1 MKLIYRVTIR
11 LSAVLLPILLLWA
24 AVFYYSMVNEINDE
38 TDDSLEDYAA
48 MLVRRTLTGSE
59 LPGPNSGSNNTYSI
73 ELLPDGKE
81 HPQQISFEDREV
93 YIPEKRE
100 TEPARTL
107 TMTFNDSDGRTYQ
120 LTVST
125 PTFER
130 EDLMLSV
137 LWHLGALYTILV
149 LTILA
154 VTALV
159 FNYSMRPLYRLLNW
173 LDSYNLGNGTE
184 ELPTDTDIEEFR
196 KLTMSAKSTIERA
209 EKYFERQKQFIGNA
223 SHELQTPLAVLGTR
237 IEWLIDNTPLTEE
250 QFAELTKMRQ
260 SLHRL
265 SRLNRT
271 LLLISK
277 IENAQF
283 NERHDIDIAEL
294 IYNELEIYREIYA
307 GKQIECSTGISNRLI
322 VSMDESLAATMV
334 TNLLKNAFLHTADG
348 GKVNVAIK
356 GRMLIV
362 SNSGDEALDSTRLF
376 DRFYTSGKSGSTGL
390 GLALVKSIAEFYKF
404 GLEYSFN
411 DGRHCFTLD
420 LSST

>member
-1 MKLIYRVTIR
+1 MKLIHRITLR
-11 LSAVLLPILLLWA
+11 LSLILLPILLVWA
-24 AVFYYSMVNEINDE
+24 AVFYYTMVGEINDE
-38 TDDSLEDYAA
+38 TDDSLEDYAE
-48 MLVRRTLTGSE
+48 MLVRRTLTGGE
-59 LPGPNSGSNNTYSI
+59 LPGQSDGSNNTYSI
-73 ELLPDGKE
+73 ELLPDSV
-81 HPQQISFEDREV
+81 HHDQILEFKDEKV

-100 TEPARTL
+100 TEPARVL
-107 TMTFNDSDGRTYQ
+107 NMTFSDGEGNTYL

-130 EDLMLSV
+130 EDLLLAV
-137 LWHLGALYTILV
+137 FWHLVALYAILV
-149 LTILA
+149 VTILA

-159 FNYSMRPLYRLLNW
+159 FNYSMRPLYKLLEW
-173 LDSYNLGNGTE
+173 LDNYHPGNGVDD
-184 ELPTDTDIEEFR
+184 LPTDSQTAEFK
-196 KLTMSAKSTIERA
+196 KLTESARSTIERA

-237 IEWLIDNTPLTEE
+237 IEWMIDNTQLTEE

-283 NERHDIDIAEL
+283 NEKDDVDIVEL
-294 IYNELEIYREIYA
+294 IKREVEVYEEVY
-307 GKQIECSTGISNRLI
+307 GYKEIECRVELPERFVVT
-322 VSMDESLAATMV
+322 MDESLATTMV
-334 TNLLKNAFLHTADG
+334 TNLIKNAFLHTAEGGSIIISIKDG
-348 GKVNVAIK
+348 ELYVA
-356 GRMLIV
+356 
-362 SNSGDEALDSTRLF
+362 NSGDEALDATRLF

-404 GLEYSFN
+404 GLEYSFVE
-411 DGRHCFTLD
+411 GKHRFAVRF
-420 LSST
+420 

>member
-1 MKLIYRVTIR
+1 MKLIYRVTLR
-11 LSAVLLPILLLWA
+11 LSLVLLPILLVWA
-24 AVFYYSMVNEINDE
+24 VVFYFSMVNEINDE
-38 TDDSLEDYAA
+38 TDDSLEDYAT
-48 MLVRRTLTGSE
+48 MLIRRTLTGSE
-59 LPGPNSGSNNTYSI
+59 LPGQSDGSNNTYSI
-73 ELLPDGKE
+73 EPLGSGTQHTPYI
-81 HPQQISFEDREV
+81 HFEDRRV

-107 TMTFNDSDGRTYQ
+107 TMTFKDSEEHTYL

-130 EDLMLSV
+130 EDLLLSV
-137 LWHLGALYTILV
+137 LWHLVALYAILT

-154 VTALV
+154 VTALI
-159 FNYSMRPLYRLLNW
+159 FNYSMRPLYRLLAW
-173 LDSYNLGNGTE
+173 LDSYNLGNGVE
-184 ELPTDTDIEEFR
+184 DLPVCAHITEFR
-196 KLTMSAKSTIERA
+196 KLTESARSTIGRA
-209 EKYFERQKQFIGNA
+209 EKYYERQKLFIGNA

-237 IEWLIDNTPLTEE
+237 IEWMIDNTPLTEE

-283 NERHDIDIAEL
+283 NERHDVDIVEL
-294 IYNELEIYREIYA
+294 VNNELEIYQEIYA
-307 GKQIECSTGISNRLI
+307 GKDIKCSTGLPAHFI
-322 VSMDESLAATMV
+322 VSMDESLATTLV

-348 GKVNVAIK
+348 GSVDVSVTD
-356 GRMLIV
+356 GTLTV
-362 SNSGDEALDSTRLF
+362 SNSGEEALDATRLF

-404 GLEYSFN
+404 GLEYSFAN
-411 DGRHCFTLD
+411 GKHGFAVRF
-420 LSST
+420 